1 MKILKTMYIPF
12 TLIFISCSTS
22 PVYRSESTLQGGV
35 QKICGQA
42 FCTETDIQEGVGGIH
57 IKTTES
63 DGMIN
68 PELID
73 LEAHCH
79 GSSARA
85 LHLRTHKLSTET
97 IPLIQREDHWEFS
110 SKALQKG
117 CRFELIV
124 YTKKV
129 QEKFT
134 FQPRREYIR

>member
-1 MKILKTMYIPF
+1 MKILNSMYIPLS
-12 TLIFISCSTS
+12 LILISCSTA
-22 PVYRSESTLQGGV
+22 PVYRSESNLHAGV
-35 QKICGQA
+35 EKICGQT
-42 FCTETDIQEGVGGIH
+42 FCTETEIQNGLGVIH
-57 IKTTES
+57 IKTGQNTV
-63 DGMIN
+63 IN

-79 GSSARA
+79 QTAPRA

-97 IPLIQREDHWEFS
+97 IPLLQREDHWEFPA
-110 SKALQKG
+110 KALQEG
-117 CRFELIV
+117 CRFELMV